1 MKPNTL
7 FKRVPKDNLP
17 NHMMNAWEDSMKVH
31 KDATFVEVLGN
42 SPKIYDWYM
51 DDFYKKVFYSGRINL
66 QIVELV
72 RLRLANIHGCAF
84 CNRGDRIDAIRAGI
98 EEEKINQLD
107 NYEDGPFTDKE
118 KAVLALADVMVLT
131 NPKGAVA
138 KDIYERCKSHF
149 TDAEMVELGV
159 IMAVLCG
166 MAKFIF
172 AYDLVEKEDYC
183 PFIPNK
189 S

>member
-84 CNRGDRIDAIRAGI
+84 CNRGDDA
-98 EEEKINQLD
+98 LH
-107 NYEDGPFTDKE
+107 P
-118 KAVLALADVMVLT
+118 
-131 NPKGAVA
+131 
-138 KDIYERCKSHF
+138 
-149 TDAEMVELGV
+149 
-159 IMAVLCG
+159 
-166 MAKFIF
+166 
-172 AYDLVEKEDYC
+172 
-183 PFIPNK
+183 
-189 S
+189 